1 MPQIVM
7 RDAICADLFARAIK
21 GLLAFADAKH
31 FGVQRFAFSFVP
43 HSFKQCACIGNQRDA
58 AQFPIL
64 RAGIG
69 IAAQDDL
76 ASAKIHVSPRDL
88 SCFADSTTCEC

>member
-7 RDAICADLFARAIK
+7 GDAVRSDLLAGPIK
-21 GLLAFADAKH
+21 GLLAFSNAEN
-31 FGVQRFAFSFVP
+31 FCVQRLPCSFAA
-43 HSFKQCACIGNQRDA
+43 HSFKEPTRIRNERNT

-64 RAGIG
+64 RTGVG
-69 IAAQDDL
+69 IAAHDDL
-76 ASAKIHVSPRDL
+76 ASLKIHVSPRDL